1 MTDEKAIVK
10 LETVQDKIIDIRGE
24 KVILDS
30 DVAVL
35 YGVETKRINE
45 AVKNNPDKFPK
56 DYIIELKNEEWKTL
70 RSKISALES
79 GGKGEHT
86 KYNPKAFTEKGL
98 YMLATIIKS
107 PKAVQTTL
115 DIIETYARI
124 KDLTR
129 SIAMLPEADKAEQKT
144 IVEKAGAVIGEII
157 GSGLETVGT
166 DTTIEAG
173 FGFFKIK
180 HSIKREK

>member
-1 MTDEKAIVK
+1 MQIVK
-10 LETVQDKIIDIRGE
+10 LETVQDKIIDVRGE

-45 AVKNNPDKFPK
+45 AVKNNPDKFPEG
-56 DYIIELKNEEWKTL
+56 YIVKLTDSEKKELVENFD
-70 RSKISALES
+70 RFNKIKHSSTDL
-79 GGKGEHT
+79 
-86 KYNPKAFTEKGL
+86 KAFTEKGL

-124 KDLTR
+124 KDLSM
-129 SIAMLPEADKAEQKT
+129 SIAKLPKASEAEQKN
-144 IVEKAGAVIGEII
+144 ILEKAAEVIGDMLFNADDSLDVT
-157 GSGLETVGT
+157 GSETT
-166 DTTIEAG
+166 YEANLG
-173 FGFFKIK
+173 FIKIK
-180 HSIKREK
+180 KTVKKGI

>member
-1 MTDEKAIVK
+1 MDTIK

-30 DVAVL
+30 DVAAL

-45 AVKNNPDKFPK
+45 AVKNNQDKFPEG
-56 DYIIELKNEEWKTL
+56 YIFKLTDSEKKELVENFD
-70 RSKISALES
+70 RFNKIKHSSADL
-79 GGKGEHT
+79 
-86 KYNPKAFTEKGL
+86 KAFTEKGL

-124 KDLTR
+124 KDLSR
-129 SIAMLPEADKAEQKT
+129 SISKLPKANETEQKN
-144 IVEKAGAVIGEII
+144 ILEKAAEVIGE
-157 GSGLETVGT
+157 
-166 DTTIEAG
+166 
-173 FGFFKIK
+173 
-180 HSIKREK
+180 

>member
-1 MTDEKAIVK
+1 MDTIK

-30 DVAVL
+30 DVAAL

-45 AVKNNPDKFPK
+45 AVKNNRDKFPEG
-56 DYIIELKNEEWKTL
+56 YIFKLTDSEKKELVENFD
-70 RSKISALES
+70 RFNKIKHSSADL
-79 GGKGEHT
+79 
-86 KYNPKAFTEKGL
+86 KAFTEKGL

-124 KDLTR
+124 KDLSR
-129 SIAMLPEADKAEQKT
+129 SISKLPKANETEQKN
-144 IVEKAGAVIGEII
+144 ILEKAAEVIGE
-157 GSGLETVGT
+157 
-166 DTTIEAG
+166 
-173 FGFFKIK
+173 
-180 HSIKREK
+180 

>member
-1 MTDEKAIVK
+1 MDIIK
-10 LETVQDKIIDIRGE
+10 LETVHDKIIDIRGE

-30 DVAVL
+30 DVAAL

-56 DYIIELKNEEWKTL
+56 DYIIELKNEEWKAL
-70 RSKISALES
+70 RSKISTLES

-86 KYNPKAFTEKGL
+86 KYKPKAFTEKGL
-98 YMLATIIKS
+98 YMLATIIKC

-124 KDLTR
+124 KDLSR
-129 SIAMLPEADKAEQKT
+129 SISKLPKANETEQKN
-144 IVEKAGAVIGEII
+144 ILEKAAEVIGDM
-157 GSGLETVGT
+157 V
-166 DTTIEAG
+166 
-173 FGFFKIK
+173 FC
-180 HSIKREK
+180 

>member
-1 MTDEKAIVK
+1 MDTIK

-30 DVAVL
+30 DVAAL

-45 AVKNNPDKFPK
+45 AVKNNQDKFPEG
-56 DYIIELKNEEWKTL
+56 YIFKLTDSEEKELVENFD
-70 RSKISALES
+70 RFNKIKHSSADL
-79 GGKGEHT
+79 
-86 KYNPKAFTEKGL
+86 KAFTEKGL

-124 KDLTR
+124 KDLSR
-129 SIAMLPEADKAEQKT
+129 SISKLPKANETEQKN
-144 IVEKAGAVIGEII
+144 ILEKAAEVIGE
-157 GSGLETVGT
+157 
-166 DTTIEAG
+166 
-173 FGFFKIK
+173 
-180 HSIKREK
+180 